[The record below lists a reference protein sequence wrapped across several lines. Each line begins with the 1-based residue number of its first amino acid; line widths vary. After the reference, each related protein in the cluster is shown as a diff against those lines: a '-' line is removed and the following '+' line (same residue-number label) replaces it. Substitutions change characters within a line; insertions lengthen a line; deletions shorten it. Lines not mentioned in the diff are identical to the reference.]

1 MHYSEEAEKTVLS
14 YLLWDVRYVN
24 ISQQVLKEGFFYYK
38 NLQRLYSVIV
48 RIFNRWHTTL
58 SYEMFEEILF
68 KTKTLSEP
76 EKTGFL
82 VLFRELSVMALDD
95 TKFNYWLDT
104 LADLKMKRDAEAF
117 VQHYWDQIE
126 TAEGKDL
133 LEAMNEDL
141 HNIRID
147 TNLLVVNKGFV
158 FENIEERFDEYEK
171 RKLQGDIPGIPFGW
185 GKLDQHTGGHFPGEL
200 ALIFARMGI
209 GKTRIL
215 HSWGYNAV
223 QAGRKA
229 MFITIEMSH
238 KEIARMSDS
247 RLCQLHYSKLK
258 KATLNPEEEEKW
270 RSILNMMNASPNR
283 GIYLIDMPRGCTTSS
298 VEEEVNQ
305 YERKFGKLDCVI
317 IDYLMLM
324 DPIEHT
330 ANREDKYGNIA
341 KELKQI
347 ARLKNISV
355 LTGMQ
360 ASRKT
365 TEVDDPMQVGLE
377 HIALSDQ
384 IPAHVNT
391 ALYAY
396 RTADDRLNNLI
407 QVNLLKT
414 RDGATDH
421 FTLYTDWNFSYIGD
435 SLTEKADS
443 NL

>member
-1 MHYSEEAEKTVLS
+1 MYYSEEAEKTVLS
-14 YLLWDVRYVN
+14 DLLWDVRYVN

-48 RIFNRWHTTL
+48 RVFTRWHTTL
-58 SYEMFEEILF
+58 SYEMFEEVLF
-68 KTKTLSEP
+68 KTRTLSEP

-82 VLFRELSVMALDD
+82 VLFRELSTMGLDD

-104 LADLKMKRDAEAF
+104 LADLKMKREMATLIAR
-117 VQHYWDQIE
+117 YGDQIE
-126 TAEGKDL
+126 TAEGKEL

-141 HNIRID
+141 HKIRID

-158 FENIEERFDEYEK
+158 FDNIQERFDEYEQ
-171 RKLQGDIPGIPFGW
+171 RKLLGDVPGVPFGW
-185 GKLDQHTGGHFPGEL
+185 SKLDQHTGGHFPGEL
-200 ALIFARMGI
+200 ALVFARMGI

-215 HSWGYNAV
+215 HTWAYNAV
-223 QAGRKA
+223 QAGRRA

-238 KEIARMSDS
+238 KEISRMSDS
-247 RLCQLHYSKLK
+247 RLCQLHYLKLK
-258 KATLNPEEEEKW
+258 KGALSPEEEEKW
-270 RSILNMMNASPNR
+270 KSILTMMNASANQ

-305 YERKFGKLDCVI
+305 YERKFGKLDCVV

-324 DPIEHT
+324 DPMEAT

-347 ARLKNISV
+347 ARLKNVSV

-360 ASRKT
+360 ASRKA
-365 TEVDDPMQVGLE
+365 TEADDPMQIGLE

-384 IPAHVNT
+384 IPAHINT

-421 FTLYTDWNFSYIGD
+421 FALYTDWNFSYIGD
-435 SLTEKADS
+435 KLAKTQDA